1 MPLPAGGGR
10 AEHWPTPSPLAG
22 TNRRLAT
29 HCSSLSLRWV
39 KSYIAAVNRAAP
51 AREGVSRATPPAT
64 SESMKLPFFKSRKRK
79 AKEAEAEKAAA
90 AATAAE
96 AEAKEEAPAKAAART
111 ATAASTRSRRV
122 PAEQVVD
129 AIGFA
134 LAAVPSLGP
143 TVKAWRKLGFAVSEP
158 YTWEGCQAA
167 HIELEAGGIRFVAA
181 DAQTTGA
188 APDLVRSR
196 LILGAGLFGWT
207 WHCAEPHR
215 SALAIGQLA
224 GSEFHAE
231 CEDWNDEIVQLPM
244 ELTPAAATWLEKP
257 RAEFGPAPS
266 HANLITK
273 LDHLVLQVSAS
284 KAAAQTY
291 EKHFGLKGRTSAM
304 NDRYYA
310 FLKAGTSLLE
320 IVGPAKPAAPA
331 PGDKSPGRITGGPW
345 GVAFESTNL
354 DATVAFLSGAGVEVG
369 EPHRAVQ
376 GGRITGM
383 PTPLGGIQLAFMGE

>member
-1 MPLPAGGGR
+1 VIP
-10 AEHWPTPSPLAG
+10 ET
-22 TNRRLAT
+22 
-29 HCSSLSLRWV
+29 
-39 KSYIAAVNRAAP
+39 
-51 AREGVSRATPPAT
+51 
-64 SESMKLPFFKSRKRK
+64 MKLPFFKSRKRK
-79 AKEAEAEKAAA
+79 AKEAEADQVAAA
-90 AATAAE
+90 AIVAE
-96 AEAKEEAPAKAAART
+96 PDAKEEAPAKAAK
-111 ATAASTRSRRV
+111 AATRSRRV

-129 AIGFA
+129 SIGFA

-143 TVKAWRKLGFAVSEP
+143 TIKAWRKLGFAVSEP

-167 HIELEAGGIRFVAA
+167 HIELKAGGIRFLAA
-181 DAQTTGA
+181 DAQTTGT

-196 LILGAGLFGWT
+196 LILGSGLFGWT
-207 WHCAEPHR
+207 WHCSEPHR

-224 GSEFHAE
+224 GNEFHAE
-231 CEDWNDEIVQLPM
+231 CEDWGDSIVQLPM

-257 RAEFGPAPS
+257 KAEFGPGPS
-266 HANLITK
+266 HANGITK

-284 KAAAQTY
+284 KATAQIY

-331 PGDKSPGRITGGPW
+331 PGEKTAAGRITGGPW

-354 DATVAFLSGAGVEVG
+354 DATVAFLRSAGVEVTD
-369 EPHRAVQ
+369 PHRAVQ

-383 PTPLGGIQLAFMGE
+383 PSPLGGIQLAFMGE

>member
-1 MPLPAGGGR
+1 
-10 AEHWPTPSPLAG
+10 
-22 TNRRLAT
+22 
-29 HCSSLSLRWV
+29 
-39 KSYIAAVNRAAP
+39 
-51 AREGVSRATPPAT
+51 
-64 SESMKLPFFKSRKRK
+64 MKLPFFKSRKRK

-96 AEAKEEAPAKAAART
+96 TENKEEAPAKAA
-111 ATAASTRSRRV
+111 TAAPASRSRRV

-143 TVKAWRKLGFAVSEP
+143 TIKAWRKLGFAVSEP

-167 HIELEAGGIRFVAA
+167 HIELEGGGVRFVAA
-181 DAQTTGA
+181 DAQTSGV

-207 WHCAEPHR
+207 WHCSEPHR

-224 GSEFHAE
+224 GNEFHAA
-231 CEDWNDEIVQLPM
+231 CEDWNDAIVQLPM

-257 RAEFGPAPS
+257 TAEFGPGPS

-284 KAAAQTY
+284 KAAAQVY

-304 NDRYYA
+304 NDRYYS
-310 FLKAGTSLLE
+310 FLKAGSSMLE
-320 IVGPAKPAAPA
+320 IVGPAKPAPPA
-331 PGDKSPGRITGGPW
+331 PGDKSGGRITGGPW
-345 GVAFESTNL
+345 GVAFESSNL
-354 DATVAFLSGAGVEVG
+354 DATVAFLRAAGVEVG
-369 EPHRAVQ
+369 DPHRAVQ

>member
-1 MPLPAGGGR
+1 
-10 AEHWPTPSPLAG
+10 
-22 TNRRLAT
+22 
-29 HCSSLSLRWV
+29 
-39 KSYIAAVNRAAP
+39 
-51 AREGVSRATPPAT
+51 
-64 SESMKLPFFKSRKRK
+64 MKLPFFKSRKRK
-79 AKEAEAEKAAA
+79 AKEAEAKQAAA

-96 AEAKEEAPAKAAART
+96 TENKEEAPAKAAAP
-111 ATAASTRSRRV
+111 ASRSRRV

-143 TVKAWRKLGFAVSEP
+143 TIKAWRKLGFAVSEP

-167 HIELEAGGIRFVAA
+167 HIELEGGGVRFVAT

-207 WHCAEPHR
+207 WHCSEPHR

-224 GSEFHAE
+224 GNEFHAA
-231 CEDWNDEIVQLPM
+231 CEDWNDTIVQLPM

-257 RAEFGPAPS
+257 TAEFGPGPS

-284 KAAAQTY
+284 KVAAQLY

-304 NDRYYA
+304 NDRYYS
-310 FLKAGTSLLE
+310 FLKAGSSMLE
-320 IVGPAKPAAPA
+320 IVGPAKPAPPA
-331 PGDKSPGRITGGPW
+331 PCDKSGSRITGGPW
-345 GVAFESTNL
+345 GVAFESSNL
-354 DATVAFLSGAGVEVG
+354 EATVAFLRAAGVEVG
-369 EPHRAVQ
+369 DPHRAVQ